1 MGLLGDM
8 QHDIARIRE
17 LREGELGQEEEI
29 PEDDA

>member
-8 QHDIARIRE
+8 QHDIARIRKLIE
-17 LREGELGQEEEI
+17 DALGEEEED